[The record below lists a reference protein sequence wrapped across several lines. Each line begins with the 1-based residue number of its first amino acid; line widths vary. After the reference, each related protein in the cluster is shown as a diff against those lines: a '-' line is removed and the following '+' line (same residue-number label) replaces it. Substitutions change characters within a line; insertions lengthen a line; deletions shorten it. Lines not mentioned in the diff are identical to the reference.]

1 MEVAPIGWIE
11 TAFVEKFGIP
21 RQSMVV
27 PQVKG
32 VIQFYPP
39 YNQIEYFKG
48 IESFDY
54 LWLVWHFSAQ
64 KGRSNKATV
73 RPPRLGGNERVG
85 VFASRSP
92 YRPNPIGLSS
102 VKLEKVHI
110 DGAGKVSLEVSGVD
124 LMDKTPILDIKPYVK
139 TDIHEDVR
147 AGFTD
152 EVSWQPLT
160 VDMPETVTAGLPEY
174 LLTQLQAVL
183 AQDPRPRTQDNPD
196 KIYGMRFDA
205 YEVHFT
211 VKSGILRVVKITEQ
225 AES

>member
-32 VIQFYPP
+32 MIQFYPP
-39 YNQIEYFKG
+39 FNQIEYFKE
-48 IESFDY
+48 IQSFDY

-64 KGRSNKATV
+64 KGRANKATV

-139 TDIHEDVR
+139 TDIHEEAR

-152 EVSWQPLT
+152 EVAWQPLT
-160 VDMPETVTAGLPEY
+160 VDMPEAVTAGLPEY

-205 YEVHFT
+205 YDVHFT

>member
-39 YNQIEYFKG
+39 YNQNEYFKG

-160 VDMPETVTAGLPEY
+160 VYIPEAVTAGLPEY

-211 VKSGILRVVKITEQ
+211 VKSGISRVVKITEQ

>member
-32 VIQFYPP
+32 MIQFYPLF
-39 YNQIEYFKG
+39 NQIEYFKG
-48 IESFDY
+48 IQSFDY

-64 KGRSNKATV
+64 KGRANKATV

-110 DGAGKVSLEVSGVD
+110 DGDGKVSLEVSGVD

-139 TDIHEDVR
+139 TDIHEEAR

-152 EVSWQPLT
+152 DIAWQPLI
-160 VDMPETVTAGLPEY
+160 VDMPEAVTAGLPEY

-205 YEVHFT
+205 YDVHFT

>member
-27 PQVKG
+27 PEVEG
-32 VIQFYPP
+32 MIQFYPP

-48 IESFDY
+48 IEPFDY

-64 KGRSNKATV
+64 KGRVNKATV

-110 DGAGKVSLEVSGVD
+110 DRDGKVSLEVSGID
-124 LMDKTPILDIKPYVK
+124 LMNKTPILDIKPYIR
-139 TDIHEDVR
+139 TDMHEEAK

-152 EVSWQPLT
+152 DVAWQPLT
-160 VDMPETVTAGLPEY
+160 VDMPETVTAGLPGH
-174 LLTQLQAVL
+174 LLSQLQAIL
-183 AQDPRPRTQDNPD
+183 AEDPRPRTQDNPD

-205 YEVHFT
+205 YDVHFI
-211 VKSGILRVVKITEQ
+211 VRSGILRVVKITEQ

>member
-1 MEVAPIGWIE
+1 
-11 TAFVEKFGIP
+11 
-21 RQSMVV
+21 
-27 PQVKG
+27 
-32 VIQFYPP
+32 
-39 YNQIEYFKG
+39 
-48 IESFDY
+48 
-54 LWLVWHFSAQ
+54 
-64 KGRSNKATV
+64 
-73 RPPRLGGNERVG
+73 RVG

-124 LMDKTPILDIKPYVK
+124 LMDKKPILDIKPYVK
-139 TDIHEDVR
+139 TDIHEEVR

-152 EVSWQPLT
+152 DIAWQPLI
-160 VDMPETVTAGLPEY
+160 VDMPEAVTAGLPEY

-205 YEVHFT
+205 YDVHFT

>member
-32 VIQFYPP
+32 MIQFYPP
-39 YNQIEYFKG
+39 FNQIEYFKW
-48 IESFDY
+48 IQSFDY

-64 KGRSNKATV
+64 KGRANKATV

-139 TDIHEDVR
+139 TDIHEEAR

-152 EVSWQPLT
+152 DIAWQPLT
-160 VDMPETVTAGLPEY
+160 VDMPEAVTAGLPEY

-205 YEVHFT
+205 YDVHFT